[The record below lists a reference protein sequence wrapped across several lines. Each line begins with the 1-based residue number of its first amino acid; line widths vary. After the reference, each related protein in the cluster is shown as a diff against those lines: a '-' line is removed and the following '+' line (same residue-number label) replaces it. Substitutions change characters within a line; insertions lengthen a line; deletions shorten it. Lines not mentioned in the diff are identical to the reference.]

1 MQIKKPLWEPVT
13 LASLSLSSIY
23 HLKAACVGVIE
34 DDFCSLEDGVK
45 VVAGKVYNHSSSV

>member
-23 HLKAACVGVIE
+23 HLKAAHVGVIE
-34 DDFCSLEDGVK
+34 DESCSLEDGVK

>member
-23 HLKAACVGVIE
+23 HLKAACVEVIE
-34 DDFCSLEDGVK
+34 DETYFIEDGVK
-45 VVAGKVYNHSSSV
+45 VVAGKVYHRSSSV